1 MDYLDTAKQNLDM
14 LLEKQE
20 ALLDEIKDNY
30 DLDEEDCL
38 DAIACGD
45 IELEWDEQRDVG
57 YADDA
62 VRCQE
67 MLVRALELLN
77 AGDKKSVHNANKA
90 FETLVHQARKVKKD
104 REEDIKKAQEL
115 VCLMN
120 EIIRVCDEHR
130 Q

>member
-1 MDYLDTAKQNLDM
+1 MNHLDTAKQKLDS
-14 LLEKQE
+14 LLEKQ
-20 ALLDEIKDNY
+20 ASLLDEIKENY
-30 DLDEEDCL
+30 DLDDEDC
-38 DAIACGD
+38 
-45 IELEWDEQRDVG
+45 IEDEDVVLEWDEQRDVD

-67 MLVRALELLN
+67 MLVHALELLH
-77 AGDKKSVHNANKA
+77 AGNKKSAHNANKA

>member
-1 MDYLDTAKQNLDM
+1 MNHLDTAKQKLDA

-20 ALLDEIKDNY
+20 TLLGKIKENY
-30 DLDEEDCL
+30 DLEEEDCIE
-38 DAIACGD
+38 DGD
-45 IELEWDEQRDVG
+45 VVLEWDEQRDID

-77 AGDKKSVHNANKA
+77 AGDKKSAHNANKA

-115 VCLMN
+115 ASLMD
-120 EIIRVCDEHR
+120 EIISVCDTCRHK
-130 Q
+130 